1 MVFTMENNNK
11 ANSAGYAQEVET
23 LLASMTLREKLG
35 QCVLIEPCFCIV
47 ERTSEQFGE
56 EYSDVFDPK
65 YLAKLLDEYKIGAFL
80 FGGASQIG
88 DGSAAAWADYI
99 AQVSEYAKTTNHKIP
114 MMFGIDAV
122 HGVNFMKGSTIYTHN
137 LAVAATWNTDLAK
150 QYASTVGKELAA
162 IGFNLNFA
170 PTIDVARDVRWGRVY
185 ESLGEDPFLA
195 ASISRSLVAGMQG
208 GGDLAACAK
217 HFIGYGEARNGMDRT
232 PADLSER
239 AILEMHAPPFAA
251 AIEADVLTIMVNG
264 GDVNGVPMPV
274 SKRMLNGLLREQLGF
289 QGITLSDWEDVER
302 LYSRHKVVR
311 SSKESI
317 IRSFNA
323 GLDMNMAVNNIGAVD
338 VMEEAVADGSIAM
351 ERVDQAVR
359 NILLTKFKLG
369 LFSQAKLDV
378 DHAAALVGSQK
389 SKALA
394 QQLALESITLL
405 KNTDDILP
413 LSKYSTSI
421 LVTGRAAASKG
432 HLCGG
437 WTLGWAGAQEH
448 DLDCATVLDAIKAAA
463 GANSKITYA
472 ADAGALSRLDLAQEN
487 FDVCI
492 SVISEEPHSEWV
504 GDSMELG
511 LEEAEDEILRASV
524 ATGIPVV
531 MVSVLGRPLNVTWA
545 DANVAAIL
553 WAYLPGTEGAAPI
566 AELLFG
572 DANPS
577 GRLPISFPKDSSHVP
592 VVYNARSYQS
602 DEISTRY
609 EPLYEFGYGLSY
621 TEFEYRDLLVANE
634 VRVGE
639 NLEVSVTVKNV
650 GKRSGDEVVQ
660 LYLRDQFATVTR
672 PLKSL
677 QAFARVSLQA
687 GESETVILKLSPKE
701 LSLYDEDLNFVQE
714 LRAIDVLIGDQIS
727 EFRIV
732 K

>member
-1 MVFTMENNNK
+1 MENNNN
-11 ANSAGYAQEVET
+11 ATSAGYIQEVET

-47 ERTSEQFGE
+47 ERRSEQFGE
-56 EYSDVFDPK
+56 DYWGVLDPK
-65 YLAKLLDEYKIGAFL
+65 YLAKLLDEYNIGAFL
-80 FGGASQIG
+80 FGGASRIG
-88 DGSAAAWADYI
+88 DGTAGAWAEYI
-99 AQVSEYAKTTNHKIP
+99 ATVSEYAKTTRHKIP

-137 LAVAATWNTDLAK
+137 LAVAATWNIDLAK
-150 QYASTVGKELAA
+150 QYSSTVGAELAA

-195 ASISRSLVAGMQG
+195 SCISRGLIEGMQSG
-208 GGDLAACAK
+208 DDLAACAK

-239 AILEMHAPPFAA
+239 AILEMHAPPFEA
-251 AIEADVLTIMVNG
+251 AIAANVQTIMVNG

-274 SKRMLNGLLREQLGF
+274 SKRMLNDLLRDRLGF
-289 QGITLSDWEDVER
+289 KGITLSDWEDVER
-302 LYSRHKVVR
+302 LYSRHKVVA
-311 SSKESI
+311 SQKDSI
-317 IRSFNA
+317 IRAFNA
-323 GLDMNMAVNNIGAVD
+323 GLDMNMAVNNIAAVD
-338 VMEEAVADGSIAM
+338 VMAEAVEDGDIKM

-369 LFSQAKLDV
+369 LFSQAPLDV
-378 DHAAALVGSQK
+378 EHAAKLVGSPQ

-394 QQLALESITLL
+394 KQLALESITLL
-405 KNTDDILP
+405 KNEGDILP
-413 LSKYSTSI
+413 LAKDLTSI
-421 LVTGRAAASKG
+421 LVTGGAATSKRR
-432 HLCGG
+432 LCGG
-437 WTLGWAGAQEH
+437 WTLGWGGAEEH
-448 DLDCATVLDAIKAAA
+448 DLDCATVLDAIKASVS
-463 GANSKITYA
+463 ANTKITYIA
-472 ADAGALSRLDLAQEN
+472 HASELSKLGLLRED

-492 SVISEEPHSEWV
+492 TVISEEPHSEWV
-504 GDSMELG
+504 GDSMELS

-524 ATGIPVV
+524 ATGVPVV
-531 MVSVLGRPLNVTWA
+531 MVSVLGRPLNVSWA
-545 DANVAAIL
+545 DANVAAML

-566 AELLFG
+566 AEILFG

-602 DEISTRY
+602 DEIRTRY
-609 EPLYEFGYGLSY
+609 EPLYEFGHGLSY
-621 TEFEYRDLLVANE
+621 TEFEYSDLLVADE
-634 VRVGE
+634 IRIGKD
-639 NLEVSVTVKNV
+639 LEVSVTVKNV
-650 GKRSGDEVVQ
+650 GERSGDEVVQ

-677 QAFARVSLQA
+677 QAFTRVSLQA
-687 GESETVILKLSPKE
+687 GESETVILKLSPRE

-714 LRAIDVLIGDQIS
+714 QRTIEVLVGDQLS
-727 EFRIV
+727 KFRIV